1 MTDDQQHDGEQKFMR
16 RIRTFVRRPGRMT
29 EGQQWAY
36 DNLWAE
42 YGHNIADGA
51 LDFAEFFGRQAPV
64 VLEIGF
70 GMGDSL
76 LDMAQNAPETDFLGI
91 EVHTPGVGRILNN
104 MHQAGI
110 TNLRVMQEDAI
121 EVLEKCIPD
130 ASLDRLQLYF
140 PDPWHKKKHNKRRMV
155 QPEWVQRVHNK
166 LKVGG
171 VLHMATDWEPYAE
184 HMVEVMGE
192 FTDQFSNQASRPPY
206 SSRPE
211 WRPETKFERR
221 GMRKGHGVW
230 DLLYEKSE

>member
-1 MTDDQQHDGEQKFMR
+1 MTDAQHDGEQKFMR

-36 DNLWAE
+36 ENLWPE
-42 YGHNIADGA
+42 YGHSVKDGA
-51 LDFAEFFGRQAPV
+51 IDFTEFFARQAPV

-76 LDMAQNAPETDFLGI
+76 LEMAQNAPEMNFLGI

-104 MHQAGI
+104 MHQNGV
-110 TNLRVMQEDAI
+110 TNLRVMQDDAI
-121 EVLEKCIPD
+121 EVLEHCISD
-130 ASLDRLQLYF
+130 NSLARLQLYF
-140 PDPWHKKKHNKRRMV
+140 PDPWHKKKHHKRRMV
-155 QPEWVQRVHNK
+155 QPEWVQRVYKK
-166 LKVGG
+166 LQPGG

-184 HMVEVMGE
+184 HMVEVMQG
-192 FTDQFSNQASRPPY
+192 TQGQFRNLAGQPPFSPRP
-206 SSRPE
+206 S